1 MKPNVCFQVAAAF
14 SFLSE
19 WSTLIEAST
28 SRTSV
33 SPALGAAP
41 AAQAVALA
49 VALAVFTPARCAVSM
64 RSSSSR
70 HVVVNDATGPCHAC

>member
-1 MKPNVCFQVAAAF
+1 MKTERVFQVAAAF

-19 WSTLIEAST
+19 WSRLIEAST

-33 SPALGAAP
+33 SPAFGAAP
-41 AAQAVALA
+41 AAHAVALA

-70 HVVVNDATGPCHAC
+70 HVVVNDATGPCSAC